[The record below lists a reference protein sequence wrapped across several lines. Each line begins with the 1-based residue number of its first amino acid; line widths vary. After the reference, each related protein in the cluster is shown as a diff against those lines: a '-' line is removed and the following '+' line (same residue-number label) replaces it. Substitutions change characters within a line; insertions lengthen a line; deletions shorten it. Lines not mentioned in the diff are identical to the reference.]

1 METVTK
7 EELEQ
12 IAFDF
17 IVSESLSCLEI
28 EAGMNV
34 NDFIIRNKDSEIMK
48 IGFITFIN
56 LIIVAVSVY
65 FVDGIAMVFIVFV
78 FSLSL
83 LFLLY
88 LFIIVLR
95 YKITVK
101 NNQIISVTMLK
112 KKKSFS
118 FYHITKVKVTITIE
132 GNSIMEII
140 KGIIERR
147 IRNVIIEAFHKDELL
162 FFFTPDRAGCNILIS
177 RFKDMDIP
185 FEYVLQ

>member
-7 EELEQ
+7 EELEK
-12 IAFDF
+12 IASDF

-28 EAGMNV
+28 EASMNV

-118 FYHITKVKVTITIE
+118 FYHITKVKFTISIE
-132 GNSIMEII
+132 IEKDYIEKSI
-140 KGIIERR
+140 KGKIQ
-147 IRNVIIEAFHKDELL
+147 NVIIEPFHKDESL
-162 FFFTPDRAGCNILIS
+162 FFITPDKPGCNILIS

-185 FEYVLQ
+185 FEYELK